1 MVSGPV
7 TAAAGL
13 FETDS
18 DVRLYAG
25 RVDAQITG
33 LDNDLRASFRAKY
46 GPSGLGGTAVD
57 NAALAEQKS
66 DKAFYDSWSPFLL
79 AWQQTKRDIDESFFI
94 VLSANKYREVEKY
107 DVDSQAWRARIAKR
121 GVHLNTPPL
130 TQGGAIPGITAPQNP
145 DVPQQESLAGA
156 IVGDLVRASLI
167 AGAGYLA
174 FQFISKKIKE
184 RGSAAPALK
193 NSL

>member
-7 TAAAGL
+7 TAAVGL

-25 RVDAQITG
+25 RVDSQIAG

-46 GPSGLGGTAVD
+46 GPSELGGTAVD

-79 AWQQTKRDIDESFFI
+79 AWQQAKRDIDASFFI
-94 VLSANKYREVEKY
+94 VLSANKYREVQKY
-107 DVDSQAWRARIAKR
+107 DVDSQAWRAKFAER
-121 GVHLNTPPL
+121 GVHLNTPSL
-130 TQGGAIPGITAPQNP
+130 TQGGAIPGVTAPQNP
-145 DVPQQESLAGA
+145 DAPQQESLAGA
-156 IVGDLVRASLI
+156 IVGDLVRVGLI
-167 AGAGYLA
+167 VGAGYLA
-174 FQFISKKIKE
+174 FQFISKRIE
-184 RGSAAPALK
+184 ESNASSPALK
-193 NSL
+193 GA